1 MNITQGLPYIN
12 QIKDLIIEYTQ
23 SLHRDLSFQGLE
35 EELDHLENK
44 YAYGQGVLLAAINN
58 DQEVIGCVA
67 YHRLSEKCCEMK
79 RLYVKPNYRQMHIGD
94 KLVETL
100 IEQAKE
106 DGYQEMVLDTIKP
119 LQTAIHLYQKH
130 GFMMTEAYY
139 YNPMDD
145 VIYMK
150 KVL

>member
-106 DGYQEMVLDTIKP
+106 DGYQEMVLDKIKP